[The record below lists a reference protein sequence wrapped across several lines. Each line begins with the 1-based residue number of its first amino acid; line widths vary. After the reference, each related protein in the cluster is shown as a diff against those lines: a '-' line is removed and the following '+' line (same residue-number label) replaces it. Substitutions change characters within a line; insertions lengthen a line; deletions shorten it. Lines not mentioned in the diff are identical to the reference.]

1 MVTLLKNKTFQLCLA
16 IFLGLIVWFLPRP
29 EGTRFR
35 ILGDADQQ
43 LLAQL
48 GDQFILVPSSDAKP
62 KGYVV
67 EVTDPEAMVSPAKF
81 LKLKAV
87 ELQLDQIRVEYVNG
101 LSPKGLRFLAVLVVL
116 VFLFIA
122 ESIPLEIT
130 AICIGVLLV
139 MTGVSDLK
147 DTWASYMHPVV
158 VFIICCLVFA
168 IALDKTGLTKR
179 LGYFIVRRA
188 GNSVTR
194 FTFIIA
200 IGLGIA
206 SSLLHDAAAT
216 AIGLVTM
223 IPMMR
228 AAGIEPHT
236 QTAKFMMLSLPFAA
250 SCGGMGTLIGG
261 GRCMVSAAFL
271 KEFTGIEITFLDWI
285 TFAMPAALLTVPAAV
300 LVTYLVFRPDPEIKL
315 PKFAD
320 ELGPLTRMEKRTL
333 AIFVLVFIL
342 WSTKEIHGIHY
353 SVTGM
358 LGVAA
363 LVIVGV
369 LKWEDIHTSL
379 EWGTALFIFG
389 GGIALGLAMD
399 SSGTANYFA
408 QLFMPLVKDGGWL
421 LIFVGVGVFG
431 AIVTNVM
438 ANVAAAALIL
448 PIVIPIAQAQGVDPR
463 IVALCLGM
471 ATSFAML
478 LVIGCP
484 PNALAYSYR
493 YFKPSDLT
501 RLGLVATPVLL
512 LILILVAAVWWN
524 ILGLV

>member
-216 AIGLVTM
+216 AKG
-223 IPMMR
+223 
-228 AAGIEPHT
+228 
-236 QTAKFMMLSLPFAA
+236 SN
-250 SCGGMGTLIGG
+250 LI
-261 GRCMVSAAFL
+261 R
-271 KEFTGIEITFLDWI
+271 K
-285 TFAMPAALLTVPAAV
+285 
-300 LVTYLVFRPDPEIKL
+300 
-315 PKFAD
+315 
-320 ELGPLTRMEKRTL
+320 
-333 AIFVLVFIL
+333 
-342 WSTKEIHGIHY
+342 
-353 SVTGM
+353 
-358 LGVAA
+358 
-363 LVIVGV
+363 
-369 LKWEDIHTSL
+369 
-379 EWGTALFIFG
+379 
-389 GGIALGLAMD
+389 
-399 SSGTANYFA
+399 
-408 QLFMPLVKDGGWL
+408 
-421 LIFVGVGVFG
+421 
-431 AIVTNVM
+431 
-438 ANVAAAALIL
+438 
-448 PIVIPIAQAQGVDPR
+448 PR
-463 IVALCLGM
+463 N
-471 ATSFAML
+471 S
-478 LVIGCP
+478 
-484 PNALAYSYR
+484 
-493 YFKPSDLT
+493 
-501 RLGLVATPVLL
+501 
-512 LILILVAAVWWN
+512 
-524 ILGLV
+524 